1 MPALTYLYTRYIIKR
16 NKSLFHRKDG
26 GRMKQKIVWLGN
38 IFFLLLLL
46 TILIVFFIMGRQ
58 PVHITAGT
66 LMLLAMLLSWHR
78 FRKVMRNK

>member
-1 MPALTYLYTRYIIKR
+1 
-16 NKSLFHRKDG
+16 
-26 GRMKQKIVWLGN
+26 MKQKIVWLGN

-46 TILIVFFIMGRQ
+46 AILIVFFIMGRQ
-58 PVHITAGT
+58 PVHIAAGT